1 MQTTK
6 PRSRPPRVDPGT
18 VNRLLAL
25 AVGRHDDGV
34 TAAAAVL
41 REILSAA
48 AAAQDALT
56 AAKARVDELHAAG
69 TLWDAKPMAT
79 AMARRSIADIVA
91 NTAAAA
97 KESAVAALRSAL
109 TRVAVTAADTTR

>member
-25 AVGRHDDGV
+25 AAGRHDDGV

-41 REILSAA
+41 REELSAA

-69 TLWDAKPMAT
+69 TLWDAKSMAT
-79 AMARRSIADIVA
+79 AVARRSIADTA
-91 NTAAAA
+91 AGNAAAA

-109 TRVAVTAADTTR
+109 TRVAVAATNATG

>member
-25 AVGRHDDGV
+25 AAGRDDDGV
-34 TAAAAVL
+34 TAAAAL
-41 REILSAA
+41 RETLSAA

-69 TLWDAKPMAT
+69 TLWDARPMAT

-109 TRVAVTAADTTR
+109 TRVAVTAADATR

>member
-1 MQTTK
+1 M
-6 PRSRPPRVDPGT
+6 
-18 VNRLLAL
+18 NRLLAL
-25 AVGRHDDGV
+25 AAGRHDDGV

-41 REILSAA
+41 RKELSAA

>member
-1 MQTTK
+1 MPTT
-6 PRSRPPRVDPGT
+6 RQRPPRVDPGT

-25 AVGRHDDGV
+25 AAGRQDDGV
-34 TAAAAVL
+34 TSAAAVL
-41 REILSAA
+41 REELSAA

>member
-25 AVGRHDDGV
+25 AAGRDDDGV
-34 TAAAAVL
+34 TAAASVV
-41 REILSAA
+41 RETLNAA
-48 AAAQDALT
+48 AVAQDALT
-56 AAKARVDELHAAG
+56 AAKARVDELHGAG
-69 TLWDAKPMAT
+69 TLWDARPMAT
-79 AMARRSIADIVA
+79 AVARRSTASTAATIVA
-91 NTAAAA
+91 VA

>member
-1 MQTTK
+1 MNTTK
-6 PRSRPPRVDPGT
+6 LRPSRIDPGT

-25 AVGRHDDGV
+25 AAGRQDDGV
-34 TAAAAVL
+34 TSAAAVL
-41 REILSAA
+41 RETLSAA